1 MHLFV
6 ATWTDIVSFA
16 HQLGGVSEA
25 HSYGEPSLK
34 VGKAMLTRLRVDDR
48 SIVLKDIDLDER
60 DMLMA
65 QAPDLFFT
73 EDHYVGYDIVLAR
86 IAAADVARLTPFIE
100 RTWRRIAPKRVIA
113 VYDNRGAAT

>member
-1 MHLFV
+1 M

-16 HQLGGVSEA
+16 HRLGGVTEA
-25 HSYGEPSLK
+25 HSYDEPSLK
-34 VGKAMLTRLRVDDR
+34 VGKAMLRRLRVDDR

-73 EDHYVGYDIVLAR
+73 EDHYLGYDIVLAR
-86 IAAADVARLTPFIE
+86 IAAADLARLAPFIE
-100 RTWRRIAPKRVIA
+100 RTWRQIAPKRVVA
-113 VYDNRGAAT
+113 AYDSRGAAT